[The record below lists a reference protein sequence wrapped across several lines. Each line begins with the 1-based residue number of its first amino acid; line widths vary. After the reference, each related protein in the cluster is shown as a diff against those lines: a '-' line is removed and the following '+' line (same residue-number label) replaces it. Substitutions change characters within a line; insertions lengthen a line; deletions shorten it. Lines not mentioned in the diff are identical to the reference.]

1 MKNHR
6 SQIRNSNFRQASL
19 SICVKS
25 VERQNIMKFSK
36 ISAIS
41 TSVKSQYSVPIF
53 QGFYLKLYL
62 QLTYKK
68 ETVSISTVEKEKL
81 IRTNFFHLILFPSKR
96 FFFSSWWMKHD
107 PVGIV
112 LLIFS
117 FFFPPEIP
125 FAVYSERHI
134 EGRMAGWERGVL
146 KKEADNEMKF

>member
-96 FFFSSWWMKHD
+96 FFFFFMMNETR
-107 PVGIV
+107 PRRYRI
-112 LLIFS
+112 INI
-117 FFFPPEIP
+117 FFFLSSRNP
-125 FAVYSERHI
+125 FCCVLRETYRREN
-134 EGRMAGWERGVL
+134 GRVRERGA
-146 KKEADNEMKF
+146 KKGSW